1 MNRWKLSLKQ
11 VKTLMHLFKAI
22 FGQSKKKTDNPTS
35 SHGRFNRIMIYTCIA
50 FFVIAV
56 VFVSFTYNGKWQA
69 GLIEVGSATFL
80 FVIFLHILKI
90 IIPQSSG
97 KIITTLSILIA
108 AMLIYANLSLQRNK
122 NKEYSFNELL
132 VGDLLVKKLVG
143 KHEEL
148 PDEQLAKR
156 LKNVIPGSVTQTKTE
171 KDTIESTFEK
181 PEKDLMGE
189 PVTLPIEKLS
199 TVSIPIHKAKKHS
212 FYVPEEAINY
222 KLEVADKE
230 GLRLSR
236 ARIATAGFAVQPY
249 KPDEQ
254 VSGMHTPAPL
264 YLPPEKEIDYSSLQ
278 RAIYSKPEQPSATSE
293 SEMQPAL
300 SEEHIEDKTGKQ
312 VEEKLQTQ
320 KPTGE

>member
-189 PVTLPIEKLS
+189 PVTLPTDKLS

-264 YLPPEKEIDYSSLQ
+264 YLPPEGKIDNSILQ
-278 RAIYSKPEQPSATSE
+278 RTIYSKPEQPAAIIE
-293 SEMQPAL
+293 SEMQTAL
-300 SEEHIEDKTGKQ
+300 SEEYIEDKTGKQ

>member
-1 MNRWKLSLKQ
+1 
-11 VKTLMHLFKAI
+11 MHLFKAI
-22 FGQSKKKTDNPTS
+22 FGQSKKKANDPTS
-35 SHGRFNRIMIYTCIA
+35 SQGRFSRIIVYSCIA

-69 GLIEVGSATFL
+69 GLIEIGSAAFL

-122 NKEYSFNELL
+122 HKEYSFNELL

-156 LKNVIPGSVTQTKTE
+156 LKNVIPGSVFKTKTE

-189 PVTLPIEKLS
+189 PVTLPIDKLN
-199 TVSIPIHKAKKHS
+199 TVSIPIHKGIKHS

-222 KLEVADKE
+222 KLEAASKE
-230 GLRLSR
+230 GLRISR
-236 ARIATAGFAVQPY
+236 AGIASADFAVQPY

-264 YLPPEKEIDYSSLQ
+264 YLPPEEKIDYSLLQ
-278 RAIYSKPEQPSATSE
+278 RTIYSKPEQPAAITE

-300 SEEHIEDKTGKQ
+300 TEEHIENKTDKQ

>member
-1 MNRWKLSLKQ
+1 MSLEP

-22 FGQSKKKTDNPTS
+22 FGQSKNNPAS
-35 SHGRFNRIMIYTCIA
+35 PQGRFSRIILYSCIA

-56 VFVSFTYNGKWQA
+56 IFVSFTYNGKWQA
-69 GLIEVGSATFL
+69 GLIEVGGSIFL

-97 KIITTLSILIA
+97 TIITTLSILIA

-122 NKEYSFNELL
+122 HEEYTFNELL
-132 VGDLLVKKLVG
+132 VGDLLVKKFVG
-143 KHEEL
+143 KNEEL

-156 LKNVIPGSVTQTKTE
+156 LKNVIPGSVFQTKTE

-189 PVTLPIEKLS
+189 PVTLPIDKLS
-199 TVSIPIHKAKKHS
+199 TVSISIHKGRIHS
-212 FYVPEEAINY
+212 FYVPEETTNY
-222 KLEVADKE
+222 KLEVAGEE
-230 GLRLSR
+230 GLKRSR
-236 ARIATAGFAVQPY
+236 AKIATAGFTNQPY

-254 VSGMHTPAPL
+254 VSGMHSPAPL
-264 YLPPEKEIDYSSLQ
+264 YLPPEKKINYSLLQ
-278 RAIYSKPEQPSATSE
+278 RTIYSKPEQPAATLE
-293 SEMQPAL
+293 TEMQPDL
-300 SEEHIEDKTGKQ
+300 SEEHIENKTDKQ

-320 KPTGE
+320 KPTGD

>member
-189 PVTLPIEKLS
+189 PVTLPTDKLS

-278 RAIYSKPEQPSATSE
+278 RSIYSKPEQPSATSE

-300 SEEHIEDKTGKQ
+300 SEEHIENKTGKQ

>member
-1 MNRWKLSLKQ
+1 
-11 VKTLMHLFKAI
+11 MHLFKAI
-22 FGQSKKKTDNPTS
+22 FGQSKKEPDNPTS
-35 SHGRFNRIMIYTCIA
+35 SHGRFNRIIIYTCIA

-56 VFVSFTYNGKWQA
+56 IFVSFTYNGKWQA
-69 GLIEVGSATFL
+69 GLIEVGSSAFL

-108 AMLIYANLSLQRNK
+108 VMLIYANLSLQRNK
-122 NKEYSFNELL
+122 NKEYTFNELL

-143 KHEEL
+143 KHEEP

-156 LKNVIPGSVTQTKTE
+156 LKNVIPGSVAQTKTE
-171 KDTIESTFEK
+171 NDTIESPFEK

-189 PVTLPIEKLS
+189 PVTLPIDKLS
-199 TVSIPIHKAKKHS
+199 TVSIPIHKERKHS
-212 FYVPEEAINY
+212 FYVPEETINY

-230 GLRLSR
+230 GLRIGR
-236 ARIATAGFAVQPY
+236 ARIVKAGFVIQPD
-249 KPDEQ
+249 KLNEQ
-254 VSGMHTPAPL
+254 VSGPHTPAPL
-264 YLPPEKEIDYSSLQ
+264 YLPSEGEIDYRLLK
-278 RAIYSKPEQPSATSE
+278 RTIYSKPEQPAAILE
-293 SEMQPAL
+293 SEMQPAP
-300 SEEHIEDKTGKQ
+300 SEEHIENKTETQ

>member
-1 MNRWKLSLKQ
+1 MSLKP

-22 FGQSKKKTDNPTS
+22 FGQSKKETDNPTS
-35 SHGRFNRIMIYTCIA
+35 SHGRFNRIIIYSCIA

-56 VFVSFTYNGKWQA
+56 IFVSFTYNGKWQA
-69 GLIEVGSATFL
+69 GLIEIGSAAFL

-90 IIPQSSG
+90 IIPQASG
-97 KIITTLSILIA
+97 KIITMLSILIA

-122 NKEYSFNELL
+122 HREYSFNELL

-156 LKNVIPGSVTQTKTE
+156 LKNVIPGSVFQTKTE

-189 PVTLPIEKLS
+189 PVTLPIDKLS
-199 TVSIPIHKAKKHS
+199 TVSIPIHKGIKHS

-222 KLEVADKE
+222 KLEVASKE
-230 GLRLSR
+230 GLKISR
-236 ARIATAGFAVQPY
+236 AGIASADFAVQPY

-264 YLPPEKEIDYSSLQ
+264 YLPPEEKIDYSLLQ
-278 RAIYSKPEQPSATSE
+278 RTIYSKPEQPAAITE

-300 SEEHIEDKTGKQ
+300 TEEHIENKTDKQ

>member
-1 MNRWKLSLKQ
+1 MSLEP

-22 FGQSKKKTDNPTS
+22 FGQSKNNPAS
-35 SHGRFNRIMIYTCIA
+35 SQGRFSRIILYSCIA

-56 VFVSFTYNGKWQA
+56 IFVSFTYNGKWQA
-69 GLIEVGSATFL
+69 GLIEVGGSIFL

-97 KIITTLSILIA
+97 TIITTLSILIA

-122 NKEYSFNELL
+122 HEEYTFNELL
-132 VGDLLVKKLVG
+132 VGDLLVKKFVG
-143 KHEEL
+143 KNEEL

-156 LKNVIPGSVTQTKTE
+156 LKNVIPGSVFQTKTE

-189 PVTLPIEKLS
+189 PVTLPIDKLS
-199 TVSIPIHKAKKHS
+199 TVSISIHKGRIHS
-212 FYVPEEAINY
+212 FYVPEETTNY
-222 KLEVADKE
+222 KLEVAGEE
-230 GLRLSR
+230 GLKRSR
-236 ARIATAGFAVQPY
+236 AKIATAGFTNQPY

-254 VSGMHTPAPL
+254 VSGMHSPAPL
-264 YLPPEKEIDYSSLQ
+264 YLPPEKEIDYSLLQ
-278 RAIYSKPEQPSATSE
+278 RTIYSKPEQPAATLE
-293 SEMQPAL
+293 TEMQPDL
-300 SEEHIEDKTGKQ
+300 SEEHIENKTDKQ

-320 KPTGE
+320 KPTGD

>member
-1 MNRWKLSLKQ
+1 LSLEP

-22 FGQSKKKTDNPTS
+22 FGQSKNNPAS
-35 SHGRFNRIMIYTCIA
+35 PQGRFSRIILYSCIA

-56 VFVSFTYNGKWQA
+56 IFVSFTYNGKWQA
-69 GLIEVGSATFL
+69 GLIEVGGSIFL

-97 KIITTLSILIA
+97 TIITTLSILIA

-122 NKEYSFNELL
+122 HEEYTFNELL
-132 VGDLLVKKLVG
+132 VGDLLVKKFVG
-143 KHEEL
+143 KNEEL

-156 LKNVIPGSVTQTKTE
+156 LKNVIPGSVFQTKTE

-189 PVTLPIEKLS
+189 PVTLPIDKLS
-199 TVSIPIHKAKKHS
+199 TVSISIHKGRIHS
-212 FYVPEEAINY
+212 FYVPEETTNY
-222 KLEVADKE
+222 KLEVAGEE
-230 GLRLSR
+230 GLKRSR
-236 ARIATAGFAVQPY
+236 AKIATAGFTNQPY

-254 VSGMHTPAPL
+254 VSGMHSPAPL
-264 YLPPEKEIDYSSLQ
+264 YLPPEKEIDYSLLQ
-278 RAIYSKPEQPSATSE
+278 RTIYSKPEQPAATLE
-293 SEMQPAL
+293 TEMQPDL
-300 SEEHIEDKTGKQ
+300 SEEHIENKTDKQ

-320 KPTGE
+320 KPTGD

>member
-69 GLIEVGSATFL
+69 GLIEIGSATFL

-181 PEKDLMGE
+181 PEKDLMGG
-189 PVTLPIEKLS
+189 PVTLPIDKLS

-278 RAIYSKPEQPSATSE
+278 RSIYSKPEQPSATSE

>member
-189 PVTLPIEKLS
+189 PVTLPTDKLS

-264 YLPPEKEIDYSSLQ
+264 YLPPKKEIDYSSLQ

-300 SEEHIEDKTGKQ
+300 SEEHIEDKTDKQ

>member
-156 LKNVIPGSVTQTKTE
+156 LKNVIPGSITQTKTE

-278 RAIYSKPEQPSATSE
+278 RSIYSKPEQPSATSE

-300 SEEHIEDKTGKQ
+300 SEEYIEDKTGKQ

>member
-22 FGQSKKKTDNPTS
+22 FGQSKKKTDNSTS

-189 PVTLPIEKLS
+189 PVTLPTDKLS

-236 ARIATAGFAVQPY
+236 ARIATAGFAVHPY

-278 RAIYSKPEQPSATSE
+278 HAIYSKPEQPSATSE

>member
-189 PVTLPIEKLS
+189 PVTLPTDKLS

-264 YLPPEKEIDYSSLQ
+264 YLPPKKEIDYSSLQ

-293 SEMQPAL
+293 SKMQPAL
-300 SEEHIEDKTGKQ
+300 SEEYIEDKTGKQ

>member
-189 PVTLPIEKLS
+189 PVTLPTDKLS

-264 YLPPEKEIDYSSLQ
+264 YLPPEKKIDYSSLQ

-300 SEEHIEDKTGKQ
+300 SEEYIEDKTGKQ

>member
-181 PEKDLMGE
+181 PEKDLMGG
-189 PVTLPIEKLS
+189 PVTLPIDKLS

-254 VSGMHTPAPL
+254 VSDMHTPAPL

-278 RAIYSKPEQPSATSE
+278 RSIYSKPEQPSATSE

>member
-181 PEKDLMGE
+181 PEKDLMGG
-189 PVTLPIEKLS
+189 PVTLPIDKLS

-222 KLEVADKE
+222 KLEGADKE

-236 ARIATAGFAVQPY
+236 ARITTAGFAVQPY

-264 YLPPEKEIDYSSLQ
+264 YLPPKKEIDYSSLQ

-293 SEMQPAL
+293 SKMQPAL
-300 SEEHIEDKTGKQ
+300 SEEYIEDKTGKQ

>member
-22 FGQSKKKTDNPTS
+22 FGQSKKKTDNSTS

-189 PVTLPIEKLS
+189 PVTLPTDKLS

-264 YLPPEKEIDYSSLQ
+264 YLPPKKEIDYSSLQ

-293 SEMQPAL
+293 SKMQPAL
-300 SEEHIEDKTGKQ
+300 SEEYIEDKTGKQ

>member
-1 MNRWKLSLKQ
+1 
-11 VKTLMHLFKAI
+11 MHLFKAI
-22 FGQSKKKTDNPTS
+22 FGQSKKASNEAPPPKK
-35 SHGRFNRIMIYTCIA
+35 FNTAIIYSCIA

-97 KIITTLSILIA
+97 KIITILSILIA
-108 AMLIYANLSLQRNK
+108 TMLIYANFSLQRNK
-122 NKEYSFNELL
+122 NKEYTFNELL
-132 VGDLLVKKLVG
+132 VGDLLVKKLIG

-156 LKNVIPGSVTQTKTE
+156 LKNVIPGSVAQTKTE

-189 PVTLPIEKLS
+189 PVTLPIDKLS
-199 TVSIPIHKAKKHS
+199 TVSIPIHKERKHS
-212 FYVPEEAINY
+212 FYIPEETINY
-222 KLEVADKE
+222 KLEVAGKE
-230 GLRLSR
+230 GLRISR
-236 ARIATAGFAVQPY
+236 ARIATAGLAVQPY

-254 VSGMHTPAPL
+254 VSGMRTPAPL
-264 YLPPEKEIDYSSLQ
+264 YFPPEGTIDNSILQ
-278 RAIYSKPEQPSATSE
+278 RTIYSKPEQPAAIIE
-293 SEMQPAL
+293 SEMQPVL
-300 SEEHIEDKTGKQ
+300 PEEHIENKTDKQ
-312 VEEKLQTQ
+312 VEEKPQTQ

>member
-22 FGQSKKKTDNPTS
+22 FGQSKKKTDNSTS

-69 GLIEVGSATFL
+69 GLIEIGSATFL

-189 PVTLPIEKLS
+189 PVTLPIDKLS

-264 YLPPEKEIDYSSLQ
+264 YLPPEKKIDYSSLQ

-293 SEMQPAL
+293 SKMQPAL
-300 SEEHIEDKTGKQ
+300 SEEYIEDKTGKQ

>member
-1 MNRWKLSLKQ
+1 
-11 VKTLMHLFKAI
+11 MHLFKAI

-189 PVTLPIEKLS
+189 PVTLPTDKLS

-264 YLPPEKEIDYSSLQ
+264 YLPPEKKIDYSSLQ

>member
-189 PVTLPIEKLS
+189 PVTLPIDKLS